1 MELTTHILTIDDDTT
16 ILDAYASILSPYK
29 RTSLEDAIMKLEK
42 LHDIDCS
49 AIDGGEKVIDFHL
62 HQANN
67 GLEGVEIFRREHE
80 AGNRIP
86 VCIVDM
92 RMPNG
97 IDGLETSVRL
107 KEIDPDVNII
117 IATAYSDRSSKE
129 ILECLKSNI
138 FYIRKPFNNEEI
150 YQLVY
155 SLSLSYDA
163 TQTIRCLN
171 RDLERRVEEEIQK
184 NRQKDALMLHQ
195 AKLAA
200 LGELIGNIAH
210 QWRQPLNI
218 ISMLCQKISR
228 HHKNGTLTDEI
239 MAQSLADALQTIQ
252 HMSQTIDDFRG
263 QVEPNREKVT
273 YILEDTLKSTI
284 NLLEKSFALSG
295 VRIEADISAQI
306 RLYGFPEDI
315 KQVVLNLLNNAKDAI
330 LSHGIAEGVIR
341 VDASITDDN
350 RLRLNVC
357 DNGGG
362 IEEEVID
369 KIFEPY
375 FTTKHKAQG
384 TGIGLYM
391 SRRIVEE
398 RLGGT
403 IGASNTPGG
412 ACLTLDLPITDLLQ
426 G

>member
-1 MELTTHILTIDDDTT
+1 
-16 ILDAYASILSPYK
+16 
-29 RTSLEDAIMKLEK
+29 
-42 LHDIDCS
+42 
-49 AIDGGEKVIDFHL
+49 
-62 HQANN
+62 
-67 GLEGVEIFRREHE
+67 
-80 AGNRIP
+80 
-86 VCIVDM
+86 
-92 RMPNG
+92 MPQ
-97 IDGLETSVRL
+97 
-107 KEIDPDVNII
+107 
-117 IATAYSDRSSKE
+117 
-129 ILECLKSNI
+129 SNI
-138 FYIRKPFNNEEI
+138 FYIRKPFNNLEI

-200 LGELIGNIAH
+200 LGEMIGNIAH

-218 ISMLCQKISR
+218 ISMLFQKISR

-391 SRRIVEE
+391 SRRIVEK

-403 IGASNTPGG
+403 IGASNTPGEP
-412 ACLTLDLPITDLLQ
+412 A
-426 G
+426 